1 MFGSEILEVAIGVI
15 FVFILVSIICSTVRE
30 GIEAWLKT
38 RAAHLERGL
47 RELLHDQNG
56 EGLAKSFYNHPL
68 IYGLFSGDYKKCDSP
83 NPMIASGGDL
93 PSYIPANNFAT
104 ALMDIAARGPETNAD
119 SSESGAPVLSLD
131 SIRANVSKL
140 QNPWV
145 QRVLLTAID
154 SAQGDLNKVRANLE
168 AWYNSSM
175 DRVSGRY
182 KRSTQKFLFLIAL
195 LVAVGMNIDT
205 LRIADYLHSN
215 ETARAALVARAEAAK
230 NDPEFPKQDYKTV
243 IAELNDLNLPIGW
256 SNYKFGEIENPWQ
269 NVVSPLLGWLLTAL
283 AATLGAPFWFDVLNK
298 FMVIRSTVKPH
309 EKSLEEG
316 SEDRQNPTQPTVEV
330 VTRSQGS
337 GGAVNTPTAPS
348 TP

>member
-1 MFGSEILEVAIGVI
+1 MFGSETLEVAIGII

-38 RAAHLERGL
+38 RAAHLENGI

-68 IYGLFSGDYKKCDSP
+68 IYSLFSGDYKKRDSK
-83 NPMIASGGDL
+83 NPMIATGGDL
-93 PSYIPANNFAT
+93 PSYIPASNFAT
-104 ALMDIAARGPETNAD
+104 ALIDIAARGPETATASSD
-119 SSESGAPVLSLD
+119 SGTPVISLD
-131 SIRANVSKL
+131 SIRANVSNL

-145 QRVLLTAID
+145 QRVLLTAVD
-154 SAQGDLNKVRANLE
+154 SAQGDLNKAQANLE
-168 AWYNSSM
+168 AWYNSAM

-215 ETARAALVARAEAAK
+215 EAARATLVARAEAAK
-230 NDPEFPKQDYKTV
+230 DDPDFPKQDYKTT
-243 IAELNDLNLPIGW
+243 IAKLNDLNLPIGW
-256 SNYKFGEIENPWQ
+256 SNYQFGEIESPWQ
-269 NVVSPLLGWLLTAL
+269 DVVSPLLGWLLTAL

-298 FMVIRSTVKPH
+298 VMVIRSTVKPH
-309 EKSLEEG
+309 EKSQEEG
-316 SEDRQNPTQPTVEV
+316 SEDRQDRTPPRVEI
-330 VTRSQGS
+330 VTGSQGS
-337 GGAVNTPTAPS
+337 GGMVNRSTAPP